1 MWAGLSLGPDRHTT
15 SHTYNIAEHVYKKP
29 HTLYT
34 QPIENFQKS
43 RTGCEKILS
52 FLDRTKPHQARYGAT
67 LITLHICH
75 PSRVCKAVDE
85 LSRNLNIVSY
95 FSIKPSKPN
104 MVQTCQCHQCQIYD
118 RCSKVF
124 FFLQSWIFANSASV
138 CLWGE
143 NVNTPTVCRCFL
155 ALINPKKD
163 SQIEDGRSD
172 QHRVF
177 FILEII
183 ASSPTFIERNES
195 ANDEGKP

>member
-1 MWAGLSLGPDRHTT
+1 
-15 SHTYNIAEHVYKKP
+15 
-29 HTLYT
+29 
-34 QPIENFQKS
+34 
-43 RTGCEKILS
+43 
-52 FLDRTKPHQARYGAT
+52 
-67 LITLHICH
+67 
-75 PSRVCKAVDE
+75 
-85 LSRNLNIVSY
+85 
-95 FSIKPSKPN
+95 
-104 MVQTCQCHQCQIYD
+104 MVQTCQCHQSQIYD
-118 RCSKVF
+118 QSSKVF
-124 FFLQSWIFANSASV
+124 FFPQLWIFAHSASV